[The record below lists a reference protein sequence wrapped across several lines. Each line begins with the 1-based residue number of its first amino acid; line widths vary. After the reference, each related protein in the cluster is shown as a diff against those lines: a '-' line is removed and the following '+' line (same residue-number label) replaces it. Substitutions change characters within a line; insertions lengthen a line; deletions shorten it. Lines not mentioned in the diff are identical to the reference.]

1 MTTVSTQCVY
11 RAEECNKVLINFSLI
26 GARSLHGIYD
36 NGSGLSGLDRN
47 EALTASYLYPELLNV
62 TSTRTRTSS
71 FQQSHR
77 RLRPQSSI
85 SSTSSTTISTIQQQS
100 NRHSSIFSN
109 QRQYLTVKKWVIV
122 VLVLM
127 LLMTISLLVGI
138 TLQHFQLLRKFLHTQ
153 KKTEEELMM
162 QQPTTTERFSSADI
176 MENFIPK

>member
-1 MTTVSTQCVY
+1 M
-11 RAEECNKVLINFSLI
+11 ECNKVLINFSLI

-62 TSTRTRTSS
+62 TSTRTRTSFS
-71 FQQSHR
+71 SNHQR

-85 SSTSSTTISTIQQQS
+85 SSTSSTTISTIQQQRRS
-100 NRHSSIFSN
+100 SSIFSN

-153 KKTEEELMM
+153 KKTSEQEMMM
-162 QQPTTTERFSSADI
+162 QSTTTERFSSADI
-176 MENFIPK
+176 IENFIPK

>member
-1 MTTVSTQCVY
+1 M
-11 RAEECNKVLINFSLI
+11 I

-62 TSTRTRTSS
+62 TSTRTRTSFS
-71 FQQSHR
+71 SNHQQR
-77 RLRPQSSI
+77 RLLRPQSSI
-85 SSTSSTTISTIQQQS
+85 SSTSSTTISTIQQQRS
-100 NRHSSIFSN
+100 SSIFSN

-153 KKTEEELMM
+153 KKTSEQEMTM
-162 QQPTTTERFSSADI
+162 QSTTTERFSSADI

>member
-1 MTTVSTQCVY
+1 MEY
-11 RAEECNKVLINFSLI
+11 NKVLINFSLI

-62 TSTRTRTSS
+62 TSTRTRTSFS
-71 FQQSHR
+71 SNHQR

-85 SSTSSTTISTIQQQS
+85 SSTSSTTISTIQQQRS
-100 NRHSSIFSN
+100 SSIFSN

-153 KKTEEELMM
+153 KKTSEQEMMM
-162 QQPTTTERFSSADI
+162 QSTTTERFSSADI
-176 MENFIPK
+176 IENFIPK

>member
-1 MTTVSTQCVY
+1 MTTVSTKCVY

-62 TSTRTRTSS
+62 TSTRTRMSS
-71 FQQSHR
+71 SQR

>member
-1 MTTVSTQCVY
+1 M
-11 RAEECNKVLINFSLI
+11 ECNKVLINFSLI

-62 TSTRTRTSS
+62 TSTRTRTSFS
-71 FQQSHR
+71 SNHQQR
-77 RLRPQSSI
+77 RLLRPQSSI
-85 SSTSSTTISTIQQQS
+85 SSTSSTTISTIQQQRS
-100 NRHSSIFSN
+100 SSIFSN

-153 KKTEEELMM
+153 KKTSEQEMMM
-162 QQPTTTERFSSADI
+162 QSTTTERFSSADI